1 MKSSSSDS
9 RTRLRR
15 LLVRLALAALYA
27 ALIALVFVTGK
38 GHTIL
43 VDNKDRPEGFAAVD
57 GILVSVDGRE
67 PLELYPGDRDMV
79 KVKGQRHRVSIES
92 VTGGEKKTVE
102 LKLPMDGDMLLLS
115 VPKLAAGRDDC
126 LEPFVP
132 RDQPAPKDEPMG
144 NTNEFTSPGGT
155 AEPEAAAP

>member
-1 MKSSSSDS
+1 MKPSMIDS
-9 RTRLRR
+9 GTRSRR
-15 LLVRLALAALYA
+15 LLVRLGLAVLYA

-67 PLELYPGDRDMV
+67 PLELYSGDRDMV
-79 KVKGQRHRVSIES
+79 KVKGQRHRVSIEP
-92 VTGGEKKTVE
+92 VAGGEKKTVE
-102 LKLPMDGDMLLLS
+102 LKVPMDGDMLLLS

-126 LEPFVP
+126 LEPFVQ
-132 RDQPAPKDEPMG
+132 RDQVAPKEESVG
-144 NTNEFTSPGGT
+144 NTNEFTSPGGQAETEAT
-155 AEPEAAAP
+155 AP